1 MVARYYL
8 SLVKKEKKI
17 MKLKSGSKGDLVETL
32 QRRLNVLGFKPGPI
46 DGVFGPKTKKAVTEF
61 QKHIGMATNG
71 IVDMEIAAQL
81 KIDAILQI
89 PEPERRQYHS
99 LITMNPNY
107 FGNFPASAIKA
118 KKKLSFDT
126 RYEEISCVGFN
137 PDRDCLEATV
147 LVKLPYGYGG
157 NLCGDG
163 TLEYVR
169 FFLDYGDGWEDVGV
183 VAFTAHDLPNTTD
196 CADRPDKPLAYG
208 LSLPIEPR
216 RHVCDMPILPKVRAI
231 LSWETMPPEGDPE
244 WPPVWGNVV
253 ERYIQIR
260 PYPKLVFKMAALETQ
275 KPIALPDL
283 TPEDYKDIQF
293 MAPKVVPEEKLPV
306 LSTTELAQSYAGK
319 VEPHRFGTMELHSA
333 LAAHPTCPS
342 TILSKKASWKALGL
356 DWSAAAG
363 MLQKTSANTD
373 YEELECVGLDDN
385 RQWLE
390 AVVHIKRPAGY
401 SGDLCSNGSWEYV
414 AFWADWEDQCEWT
427 YLGTVKVKVHDID
440 EIPDEGLRYA
450 VIMSV
455 NLNGIRSTCDTPKIS
470 RVRAVLS
477 WNTPPST
484 TDPDDLKYWGNR
496 RDAHVQIQPGE
507 IDDGETAKISI
518 LGGVPLK
525 EINTSTNGR
534 TISSALMVPWGT
546 PADSG
551 PWTGAGRECP
561 FGGQVTIFGP
571 SRVGRKYRISVRQQG
586 SSDIVIV
593 NNRIRVVD
601 ENGYATWHY
610 ADPATGFFDYLSDA
624 DNQMNL
630 LGGWYTGSNNGLW
643 QIRLEMGEAGPGG
656 TITVIDT
663 SPWYRIRLDNTKPD
677 ASIDIDGGACDEYVP
692 GTPINGTF
700 VARDTY
706 FGHFRLD
713 TLPLSMSPPRPQKMV
728 GGSPVGDWGNDPSP
742 GSTPDQWQLDT
753 SGMTPCGYVVRLRV
767 WDRSIVGSR
776 PGNHNRARDD
786 KGFCLLEELP

>member
-1 MVARYYL
+1 M
-8 SLVKKEKKI
+8 E
-17 MKLKSGSKGDLVETL
+17 LKTRSKGDLVETL

-46 DGVFGPKTKKAVTEF
+46 DGIFGPKTKKAVTAF
-61 QKHIGMATNG
+61 QKHIGVDTSG
-71 IVDMEIAAQL
+71 IVDMATAAQL

-89 PEPERRQYHS
+89 PEVERRQYHS
-99 LITMNPNY
+99 LITLNPNY
-107 FGNFPASAIKA
+107 FGNFPSSGIKA
-118 KKKLSFDT
+118 KKELSYET

-137 PDRDCLEATV
+137 PDRDALEATV

-169 FFLDYGDGWEDVGV
+169 FFLDYGDGWENAGV

-196 CADRPDKPLAYG
+196 CADKPDKPLAYG
-208 LSLPIEPR
+208 LSLPIDPQR
-216 RHVCDMPILPKVRAI
+216 DDCDIPILPKVRAI
-231 LSWETMPPEGDPE
+231 LSWETMPPDNDPE
-244 WPPVWGNVV
+244 WPPVWGNMV
-253 ERYIQIR
+253 ERYIQIK
-260 PYPKLVFKMAALETQ
+260 PFPKLTSIKEVTKAV
-275 KPIALPDL
+275 KPISISDL
-283 TPEDYKDIQF
+283 TLADDKKIKF
-293 MAPKVVPEEKLPV
+293 MAPKVLPEEDLPA
-306 LSTTELAQSYAGK
+306 LSIAELAKSYAGK
-319 VEPHRFGTMELHSA
+319 VEPHRFGTPELH
-333 LAAHPTCPS
+333 LAQAVHQTCPS

-373 YEELECVGLDDN
+373 YEELKCVGLDDN

-401 SGDLCSNGSWEYV
+401 SGGLCSKGSWEYV

-427 YLGTVKVKVHDID
+427 YLGTAKVKVHDIE

-450 VIMSV
+450 VILCV
-455 NLNGIRSTCDTPKIS
+455 NLNGIRNSCDKPKIS

-484 TDPDDLKYWGNR
+484 SDPDDLKYWGNR
-496 RDAHVQIQPGE
+496 LDAHVQIQPGE

-525 EINTSTNGR
+525 EINTATNGR

-546 PADSG
+546 PADAG
-551 PWTGAGRECP
+551 PWAGAGRECP

-571 SRVGRKYRISVRQQG
+571 SRVGRKYRISVRPPG
-586 SSDIVIV
+586 TSDIIIV
-593 NNRIRVVD
+593 SNRIRVVD
-601 ENGYATWHY
+601 EDGYAAWHY

-624 DNQMNL
+624 NNQMNL
-630 LGGWYTGSNNGLW
+630 LGSWDTGDNNGLW
-643 QIRLEMGEAGPGG
+643 RIRLEMGEVGSGG
-656 TITVIDT
+656 TVTVIDT

-677 ASIDIDGGACDEYVP
+677 ASIDIDGGACDQYVP

-700 VARDTY
+700 VARDAH
-706 FGHFRLD
+706 FGHFKLD
-713 TLPLSMSPPRPQKMV
+713 TLPLSMSPPRPNKMV
-728 GGSPVGDWGNDPSP
+728 LGNPVGHEGNDPTP
-742 GSTPDQWQLDT
+742 GGTQDQWQLDT
-753 SGMTPCGYVVRLRV
+753 NGMTPCGYVVRLRV
-767 WDRSIVGSR
+767 WDRTIIGSR
-776 PGNHNRARDD
+776 PGKHNRATDD